1 MQNAESQRRA
11 EGMKKWG
18 LNAHVYFARGLDGT
32 GWGWKTEGS
41 HGQVFGSQCDV
52 TNERGGGRISS
63 KAACRRVETNKKK
76 LEA

>member
-18 LNAHVYFARGLDGT
+18 LNARVFCKRAGWG

-52 TNERGGGRISS
+52 TNEREGGRISS
-63 KAACRRVETNKKK
+63 KAACRRVKTNKKK